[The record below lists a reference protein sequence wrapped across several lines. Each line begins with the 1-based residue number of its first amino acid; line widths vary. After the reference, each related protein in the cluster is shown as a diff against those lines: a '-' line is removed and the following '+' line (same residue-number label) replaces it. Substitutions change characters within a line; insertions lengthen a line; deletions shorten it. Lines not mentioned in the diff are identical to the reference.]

1 MAGATVL
8 LVEDEAVVALDL
20 ALVLGDPG
28 CVVLGPAV
36 DSIQALALLGGQ
48 RPDAVLLDLSLRDR
62 FALILTEVL
71 AADDVRYV
79 LLTTGCDCE
88 QLAPTLRQAP
98 HLDKPYGREELRRA
112 LLQGPWPVNAA
123 CQDFWGGGGGGGGG
137 PPRGMLRDTA
147 AIFFFL

>member
-1 MAGATVL
+1 MTAARDEQVPGLAGATVL

-20 ALVLGDPG
+20 ALVLGDLG

-36 DSIQALALLGGQ
+36 DSIQALALLRQ

-88 QLAPTLRQAP
+88 QLAPTMRQAP

-112 LLQGPWPVNAA
+112 LLQVLG
-123 CQDFWGGGGGGGGG
+123 
-137 PPRGMLRDTA
+137 R
-147 AIFFFL
+147 